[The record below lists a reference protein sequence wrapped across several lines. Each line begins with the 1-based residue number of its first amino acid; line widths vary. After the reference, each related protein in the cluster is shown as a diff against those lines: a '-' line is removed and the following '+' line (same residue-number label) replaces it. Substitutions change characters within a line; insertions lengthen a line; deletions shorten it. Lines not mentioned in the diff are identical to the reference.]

1 MSQEYIGKFSEIGF
15 ALEDIRG
22 TAESAPTKSAKKI
35 EANFYKNVEKA
46 EDESVVATVMDINKL
61 RKTQEWYEGDV
72 SMNLHADTIGYLLAN
87 IFGDVESAEEGGGY
101 KHTFTQ
107 DEAIKRQSFTTFV
120 KEGDVKQ
127 EKIAGTVV
135 STLSLSAEQ
144 DGYVSADIGL
154 IGRSGEADT
163 ATFSYDKEYDFI
175 GKDITITIGDSKAQ
189 LDNGGTEIDVKSLT
203 LDIDTGA
210 EADFVSEG
218 EYTPHEIF
226 QGNTNISGSLELNYD
241 GNTLYDLYNSDTA
254 KYMRIEIKDDH
265 DLGTNTNPTV
275 QIDLHK
281 VFVEDWSRSGG
292 QDEVVTQDVTFRA
305 TYNED
310 EATDPIWKA
319 EVINSTDE
327 YISES

>member
-1 MSQEYIGKFSEIGF
+1 MSEYIGKFSEIGF
-15 ALEDIRG
+15 TLENTRG
-22 TAESAPTKSAKKI
+22 TAEASPDKSAKKI

-61 RKTQEWYEGDV
+61 RRTQEWYEGDV

-87 IFGDVESAEEGGGY
+87 IFGEVSSAIEGDGY

-107 DEAIKRQSFTTFV
+107 EEAISRQSFTTFV

-144 DGYVSADIGL
+144 DGYVSAEIGL

-163 ATFSYDKEYDFI
+163 SSFSYDSEYDFI
-175 GKDITITIGDSKAQ
+175 GKDITLTIGDSKAE
-189 LDNGGTEIDVKSLT
+189 LDNGGTDIDIKSLT

-210 EADFVSEG
+210 SADFVSDG
-218 EYTPHEIF
+218 DYTPHDIF
-226 QGNTNISGSLELNYD
+226 QGNLSISGSIELNYD
-241 GNTLYDLYNSDTA
+241 GTTLYDLYNSDNY
-254 KYMRIEIKDDH
+254 KYMRIKIADDYAI
-265 DLGTNTNPTV
+265 GGGASPTV
-275 QIDLHK
+275 QFDLHK
-281 VFVEDWSRSGG
+281 VFVEDWERSSG
-292 QDEVVTQDVTFRA
+292 QGDVVTQTISFRA

-319 EVINSTDE
+319 EVINSTE
-327 YISES
+327 LYNES